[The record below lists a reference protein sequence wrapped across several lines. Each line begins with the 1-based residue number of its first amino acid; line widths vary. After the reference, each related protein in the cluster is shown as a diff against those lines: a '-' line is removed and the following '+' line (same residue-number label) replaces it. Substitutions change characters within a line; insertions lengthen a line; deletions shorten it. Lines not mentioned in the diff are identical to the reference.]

1 MLTAIKQI
9 GDFYDIEAPS
19 KRPLDAKVILIKVN
33 TETQKYEGLE
43 PEDFD
48 SQKSDIYMFKEGR
61 SKGNVPSPFCPLTE
75 ASRTL
80 KKIQAW
86 LNNCVKIKA
95 DNLSDSMP
103 LVNEALNI
111 IKSHKD
117 SIISDISQVSES
129 IPKKTRK
136 FLTLK
141 INNKYPG
148 QYQIFKKSIEDM
160 DERKRKKSLSIGT
173 CSICGSPNKEVSGT
187 TDVFKFYTI
196 DKPGFI
202 TGGFKESDAWK
213 NYPVC
218 SDCKQS
224 LERGK
229 KFIEEHLNFRF
240 YGLNY
245 LLIPELIIGD
255 WTLFKDIVSV
265 LAETKQTFSLTEVI
279 RRRLTDDESE
289 ILEYLSS
296 MNDTL
301 AINFLFLQKQQSAER
316 ILLLIEDV
324 LPSRLKR
331 LFDAKDYVDNT
342 FGNGRDK
349 GFNFGSLRVF
359 FSKSDDNKK
368 TQDLNKYFLDIVDN
382 IFRGE
387 KISLQFLM
395 KFFMSVIRRAMINDD
410 QFNFSQF
417 NFRVRDGLKT
427 LLYLQFLGLTNIK
440 EGNPMEKGLFE
451 GFFERY
457 GKALNTPAIRAV
469 FLLGVLTQLLLN
481 KQYAERGSKPF
492 LKKLKGL
499 KMDENDVKKLLPEVQ
514 NKLEE
519 YDSFDRGK
527 RLIAS
532 EASKYLLEAGN
543 EWKMSA
549 DEINFYFACGMNLA
563 DEIAK
568 ITYQI
573 I

>member
-1 MLTAIKQI
+1 MLAAIKQI
-9 GDFYDIEAPS
+9 GDLCDIDTPS
-19 KRPLDAKVILIKVN
+19 KRPSEAEVIIIKIN
-33 TETQKYEGLE
+33 TGKQAYEGTE
-43 PEDFD
+43 IEDFD
-48 SQKSDIYMFKEGR
+48 SDKLALYMFKEGR

-86 LNNCVKIKA
+86 LKYCTEIK
-95 DNLSDSMP
+95 DGNLSDSMP
-103 LVNEALNI
+103 MINSALNMLQ
-111 IKSHKD
+111 SQND
-117 SIISDISQVSES
+117 SIIADISRWSES

-141 INNKYPG
+141 INDKYPG

-160 DERKRKKSLSIGT
+160 DERRRKKSLSIGT
-173 CSICGSPNKEVSGT
+173 CSICGSPDKEVSGT

-202 TGGFKESDAWK
+202 AGGFKESDAWK

-218 SDCKQS
+218 SDCKLS

-229 KFIEEHLNFRF
+229 KFIEEHLNFKF

-245 LLIPELIIGD
+245 LLIPVLIIGD
-255 WTLFKDIVSV
+255 QALFKEIVTKLV
-265 LAETKQTFSLTEVI
+265 GTKQNFSLKEDTK
-279 RRRLTDDESE
+279 RRLTDDERE
-289 ILEYLSS
+289 ILDDLSS

-301 AINFLFLQKQQSAER
+301 AINILFLQRQQSAER

-331 LFDAKDYVDNT
+331 LFDAKDYVDKIFNND
-342 FGNGRDK
+342 GNRGYT
-349 GFNFGSLRVF
+349 FGSLRCF
-359 FSKSDDNKK
+359 FSKSDENKK
-368 TQDLNKYFLDIVDN
+368 TQDLNKYFLDIIDN
-382 IFRGE
+382 IFRGQ

-395 KFFMSVIRRAMINDD
+395 KFFMSVIRRAIINDD
-410 QFNFSQF
+410 HFG
-417 NFRVRDGLKT
+417 FRVSDGLKT

-440 EGNPMEKGLFE
+440 EENLMEKGLYE
-451 GFFERY
+451 DFFERY
-457 GKALNTPAIRAV
+457 GKALNTPAIRGI

-481 KQYAERGSKPF
+481 KQYAERDNKPF

-499 KMDENDVKKLLPEVQ
+499 KMDENDIKKLLPEVQ

-543 EWKMSA
+543 DWKMPA

-568 ITYQI
+568 ITYQNNLK
-573 I
+573 

>member
-1 MLTAIKQI
+1 MLAAIKQI
-9 GDFYDIEAPS
+9 GDLCDIDTPS
-19 KRPLDAKVILIKVN
+19 KRPSEAEVIIIKIN
-33 TETQKYEGLE
+33 TGKQAYEGTE
-43 PEDFD
+43 IEDFD
-48 SQKSDIYMFKEGR
+48 SDKLALYMFKEGR

-86 LNNCVKIKA
+86 LKYCTEIK
-95 DNLSDSMP
+95 DGNLSDSMP
-103 LVNEALNI
+103 MINSALNMLQ
-111 IKSHKD
+111 SQKD
-117 SIISDISQVSES
+117 SIIADISRWSES

-141 INNKYPG
+141 INDKYPG

-160 DERKRKKSLSIGT
+160 DERRRKKSLSIGT
-173 CSICGSPNKEVSGT
+173 CSICGSPDKEVSGT

-202 TGGFKESDAWK
+202 AGGFKESDAWK

-218 SDCKQS
+218 SDCKLS

-229 KFIEEHLNFRF
+229 KFIEEHLNFKF

-245 LLIPELIIGD
+245 LLIPVLIIGD
-255 WTLFKDIVSV
+255 QALFKEIVTKLV
-265 LAETKQTFSLTEVI
+265 GTKQNFSLKEDTK
-279 RRRLTDDESE
+279 RRLTDDERE
-289 ILEYLSS
+289 ILDDLSS

-301 AINFLFLQKQQSAER
+301 AINILFLQRQQSAER

-331 LFDAKDYVDNT
+331 LFDAKDYVDKIFNND
-342 FGNGRDK
+342 GNRGYT
-349 GFNFGSLRVF
+349 FGSLRCF
-359 FSKSDDNKK
+359 FSKSDENKK
-368 TQDLNKYFLDIVDN
+368 TQDLNKYFLDIIDN
-382 IFRGE
+382 IFRGQ

-395 KFFMSVIRRAMINDD
+395 KFFMSVIRRAIINDD
-410 QFNFSQF
+410 HFG
-417 NFRVRDGLKT
+417 FRVSDGLKT

-440 EGNPMEKGLFE
+440 EENLMEKGLYE
-451 GFFERY
+451 DFFERY
-457 GKALNTPAIRAV
+457 GKALNTPAIRGI

-481 KQYAERGSKPF
+481 KQYAERDNKPF

-499 KMDENDVKKLLPEVQ
+499 KMDENDIKKLLPEVQ

-543 EWKMSA
+543 DWKMPA

-568 ITYQI
+568 ITYQNNLK
-573 I
+573 

>member
-1 MLTAIKQI
+1 MLAAIKQI
-9 GDFYDIEAPS
+9 GDLCDIDTPS
-19 KRPLDAKVILIKVN
+19 KRPSEAEVIIIKIN
-33 TETQKYEGLE
+33 TGKQAYEGTE
-43 PEDFD
+43 IEDFD
-48 SQKSDIYMFKEGR
+48 SDKLALYMFKEGR

-86 LNNCVKIKA
+86 LKYCTEIK
-95 DNLSDSMP
+95 DGNLSDSMP
-103 LVNEALNI
+103 MINSALNMLQ
-111 IKSHKD
+111 SQKD
-117 SIISDISQVSES
+117 SIIADISRWSES

-141 INNKYPG
+141 INDKYPG

-160 DERKRKKSLSIGT
+160 DERRRKQSLSIGT
-173 CSICGSPNKEVSGT
+173 CSICGSPDKEVSGT

-202 TGGFKESDAWK
+202 AGGFKESDAWK

-218 SDCKQS
+218 SDCKLS

-229 KFIEEHLNFRF
+229 KFIEEHLNFKF

-245 LLIPELIIGD
+245 LLIPVLIIGD
-255 WTLFKDIVSV
+255 QALFKEIVTKLV
-265 LAETKQTFSLTEVI
+265 GTKQNFSLKEDTK
-279 RRRLTDDESE
+279 RRLTDDERE
-289 ILEYLSS
+289 ILDDLSS

-301 AINFLFLQKQQSAER
+301 AINILFLQRQQSAER

-331 LFDAKDYVDNT
+331 LFDAKDYVDKIFNND
-342 FGNGRDK
+342 GNRGYT
-349 GFNFGSLRVF
+349 FGSLRCF
-359 FSKSDDNKK
+359 FSKSDENKK
-368 TQDLNKYFLDIVDN
+368 TQDLNKYFLDIIDN
-382 IFRGE
+382 IFRGQ

-395 KFFMSVIRRAMINDD
+395 KFFMSVIRRAIINDD
-410 QFNFSQF
+410 HFG
-417 NFRVRDGLKT
+417 FRVSDGLKT

-440 EGNPMEKGLFE
+440 EENLMEKGLYE
-451 GFFERY
+451 DFFERY
-457 GKALNTPAIRAV
+457 GKALNTPAIRGI

-481 KQYAERGSKPF
+481 KQYAERDNKPF

-499 KMDENDVKKLLPEVQ
+499 KMDENDIKKLLPEVQ

-543 EWKMSA
+543 DWKMPA

-568 ITYQI
+568 ITYQNNLK
-573 I
+573 

>member
-1 MLTAIKQI
+1 
-9 GDFYDIEAPS
+9 
-19 KRPLDAKVILIKVN
+19 
-33 TETQKYEGLE
+33 
-43 PEDFD
+43 
-48 SQKSDIYMFKEGR
+48 MFKEGR

-86 LNNCVKIKA
+86 LKHCIEIKD

-103 LVNEALNI
+103 MIDSALDI
-111 IKSHKD
+111 IRSHSD
-117 SIISDISQVSES
+117 SIIADISRLSGS
-129 IPKKTRK
+129 IPKKTGK

-141 INNKYPG
+141 INDKYQG
-148 QYQIFKKSIEDM
+148 QYQIFKKSLEDM

-173 CSICGSPNKEVSGT
+173 CSICGLPNKEVSGT

-202 TGGFKESDAWK
+202 AGGFKESDAWK

-229 KFIEEHLNFRF
+229 KFIEEHLSFKF

-255 WTLFKDIVSV
+255 RALFKNIVSV
-265 LAETKQTFSLTEVI
+265 LAGTNQTFSLKEI
-279 RRRLTDDESE
+279 IKRRLTDDESE
-289 ILEYLSS
+289 ILDYLSS

-331 LFDAKDYVDNT
+331 LFDAKDYVDNI
-342 FGNGRDK
+342 FGNNGDR
-349 GFNFGSLRVF
+349 GYTFGSLRVF
-359 FSKSDDNKK
+359 FSKSDENKK
-368 TQDLNKYFLDIVDN
+368 TQDLNKYFLDIIDN

-395 KFFMSVIRRAMINDD
+395 NFFMPVIRRAIIKDD
-410 QFNFSQF
+410 YFS
-417 NFRVRDGLKT
+417 FRVSDGLKT

-440 EGNPMEKGLFE
+440 EANPMEKGLFE
-451 GFFERY
+451 DFFERY
-457 GKALNTPAIRAV
+457 GKAFNTPAIRGI
-469 FLLGVLTQLLLN
+469 FLLGVLTQLLIN

-543 EWKMSA
+543 GWKMSA

-568 ITYQI
+568 TIYQI

>member
-1 MLTAIKQI
+1 MIMLIAIKQI
-9 GDFYDIEAPS
+9 GDLCDIDAPS
-19 KRPLDAKVILIKVN
+19 KRPLEAKVIIIKIN
-33 TETQKYEGLE
+33 TGKQAYEGTE
-43 PEDFD
+43 IEDFD
-48 SQKSDIYMFKEGR
+48 SQKLDLYMFKEGR

-86 LNNCVKIKA
+86 LKHCIEIKD

-103 LVNEALNI
+103 MINSALDI
-111 IKSHKD
+111 IKSHSD
-117 SIISDISQVSES
+117 SIIADISRLSES
-129 IPKKTRK
+129 IPKKTGK

-141 INNKYPG
+141 INDKYQG
-148 QYQIFKKSIEDM
+148 QYQIFKKSLEDM
-160 DERKRKKSLSIGT
+160 DERKRKKSLNIGT
-173 CSICGSPNKEVSGT
+173 CSICGLPNKEVSGT

-202 TGGFKESDAWK
+202 AGGFKESDAWK

-229 KFIEEHLNFRF
+229 KFIEEHLSFKF

-255 WTLFKDIVSV
+255 RALFKNIVSV
-265 LAETKQTFSLTEVI
+265 LAGTNQTFSLKEI
-279 RRRLTDDESE
+279 IKRRLTDDESE
-289 ILEYLSS
+289 ILDYLSS

-331 LFDAKDYVDNT
+331 LFDAKDYVDNI
-342 FGNGRDK
+342 FGNDSDRGYT
-349 GFNFGSLRVF
+349 FGSLRVF
-359 FSKSDDNKK
+359 FSKSDESKK
-368 TQDLNKYFLDIVDN
+368 TQDLNKYFLDIIDN

-395 KFFMSVIRRAMINDD
+395 KFFMPVIRRAIIKDD
-410 QFNFSQF
+410 YFS
-417 NFRVRDGLKT
+417 FRVSDGLKT

-440 EGNPMEKGLFE
+440 EANPMEKGLFE
-451 GFFERY
+451 DFFERY
-457 GKALNTPAIRAV
+457 GKAFNAPAIRGT
-469 FLLGVLTQLLLN
+469 FLLGVLTQLLIN

-499 KMDENDVKKLLPEVQ
+499 KMDENDVKRLLPEVQ

-543 EWKMSA
+543 GWKMSA
-549 DEINFYFACGMNLA
+549 NEINFYFACGMNLA

-568 ITYQI
+568 TTYQI